1 MSRTDYYNDP
11 QAPRANHIIPGAS
24 AVVTNQEGDIL
35 LHLRADNQLW
45 GLPGGG
51 MEIGESIA
59 QTIKREVR
67 EETGLRVRPEYIVG
81 IYSDPKHV
89 VAFSDGE
96 VRQQFSICFAC
107 SIIGGKLRSS
117 SESHAVQFFKPAQL
131 KTLPM
136 HRSTRLRIRHY
147 LEHRAQPYF
156 S

>member
-1 MSRTDYYNDP
+1 MTRTDYYNHP
-11 QAPRANHIIPGAS
+11 MAPKANRIIPAAS
-24 AVVTNQEGDIL
+24 AIVTNQEGDIL

-117 SESHAVQFFKPAQL
+117 AES
-131 KTLPM
+131 
-136 HRSTRLRIRHY
+136 
-147 LEHRAQPYF
+147 
-156 S
+156 